1 MKLRV
6 YWLFLLVFS
15 THLVAFAQKKAT
27 PKYIEGTIKN
37 AATNA
42 KKVYLYQYIGNL
54 FDVIDSAI
62 VANNKFKIAPK
73 TELPRGFYRLG
84 FLEENSQVF
93 VWGNENLN
101 ITLDATNNSI
111 TLVGSQENAG
121 YKEYTDFNQN
131 INQQAAALSKQNTPE
146 AQQQLQALS
155 QQRDNF
161 HKAFVEKYKGLFV
174 AKMAKFIV
182 FHHPNSFFDANDLK
196 DEELANGDMMY
207 SKLTT
212 LFQSKQ
218 FNSYEEVK
226 QVIDQVIAQTPANS
240 RMREATYIAATI
252 ILAQA
257 DAGTARQIATAYTK
271 EYNHKRAKK
280 LLNQLPKGSPVVG
293 DEAPDIILPDKDGK
307 DVALSSLKGKVVLL
321 DFWASWC
328 GPCRMEN
335 PNVVRVYEKYK
346 EKGFTV
352 FSVSLDQAKDKW
364 LAAIVKDRLTW
375 EYHVSDLK
383 GWKSAGA
390 ALYGVHSIPATF
402 LIDKNG
408 KIVEKNLRGERLE
421 QVIDKLLN

>member
-1 MKLRV
+1 MKLHI
-6 YWLFLLVFS
+6 YWLFLFVFYAQ
-15 THLVAFAQKKAT
+15 LMAFAQKKAT

-37 AATNA
+37 AAANT
-42 KKVYLYQYIGNL
+42 KKVYLYQYTGNL
-54 FDVIDSAI
+54 YDVIDSAQVI
-62 VANNKFKIAPK
+62 NNKFKIIPK

-93 VWGNENLN
+93 VWGNENLT
-101 ITLDATNNSI
+101 ITLDATNNTI
-111 TLVGSQENAG
+111 TLAGSRENAG
-121 YKEYTDFNQN
+121 YKEYTDFNQS
-131 INQQAAALSKQNTPE
+131 INQQAMMLSKQNTPE
-146 AQQQLQALS
+146 AQQQLQVLG
-155 QQRDNF
+155 QQREDF
-161 HKAFVEKYKGLFV
+161 HKKFIEKYKGLFI

-182 FHHPNSFFDANDLK
+182 FHNPNSFFDANDLK

-226 QVIDQVIAQTPANS
+226 QNIDQIVAQTPANS
-240 RMREATYIAATI
+240 RMREATYIASTI

-257 DAGTARQIATAYTK
+257 DAGTARQIATAYNK
-271 EYNHKRAKK
+271 EYNNKRAKR
-280 LLNQLPKGSPVVG
+280 LLAQLPKGSPAVG
-293 DEAPDIILPDKDGK
+293 DEAPDIVLPDKDGK
-307 DVALSSLKGKVVLL
+307 NVALSSLRGKVVLI

-335 PNVVRVYEKYK
+335 PNLVNVYEKYK
-346 EKGFTV
+346 SKGFTV
-352 FSVSLDQAKDKW
+352 FSVSLDQSKDKW

-408 KIVEKNLRGERLE
+408 KIVEKNLRGEKLE
-421 QVIDKLLN
+421 QTISKLLN